1 MTPPLCTCCGKPRRE
16 RADRPGTCA
25 GAHGWCGACLRRWYL
40 DGRPES
46 GPPPPV
52 EPIWRNAMVNQRR
65 HLEAMW
71 RRQEFTR
78 LRSAGYTV
86 SQAARVLG
94 VTYRAGWN
102 YEHGLRGRAA

>member
-1 MTPPLCTCCGKPRRE
+1 
-16 RADRPGTCA
+16 
-25 GAHGWCGACLRRWYL
+25 
-40 DGRPES
+40 
-46 GPPPPV
+46 V